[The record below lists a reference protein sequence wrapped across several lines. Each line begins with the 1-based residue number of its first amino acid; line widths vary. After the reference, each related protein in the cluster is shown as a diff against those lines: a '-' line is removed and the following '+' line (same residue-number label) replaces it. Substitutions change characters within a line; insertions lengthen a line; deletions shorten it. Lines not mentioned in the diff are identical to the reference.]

1 MLLKIGD
8 SFGRRRQL
16 DQYVFELLKL
26 DVPSLFT
33 IERDTVV
40 KDKYAVFRFKQ
51 DLHTR
56 ILKNCEILSQ
66 MKEIRVSD
74 YVSLATCNNWSVYFS
89 LEAQY
94 RDYNS

>member
-33 IERDTVV
+33 SKRATVV
-40 KDKYAVFRFKQ
+40 EDKYAVFKFKQ
-51 DLHTR
+51 DLRTR
-56 ILKNCEILSQ
+56 IHKNCEILSQ
-66 MKEIRVSD
+66 MKEILVSD
-74 YVSLATCNNWSVYFS
+74 HVSLATCNNWSV
-89 LEAQY
+89 
-94 RDYNS
+94 